1 VVAGAVVAGEVVA
14 QEAGA
19 QEAGA
24 EGAVAVVLAV
34 AATVEEWD
42 TAVATVEVWGTAAAT
57 VGATAS
63 ALDLA
68 TPALGIRGT
77 TLCQR
82 GAPIRKTLRTK
93 AEIITAEAFPA
104 TAARATLWRNIT
116 RLTLRRQA
124 RSCRLM
130 TLSRGRKKDLL
141 MHFRPAGSCRL
152 TAVGH

>member
-1 VVAGAVVAGEVVA
+1 MKAGVEVVVA
-14 QEAGA
+14 AGA
-19 QEAGA
+19 QGV
-24 EGAVAVVLAV
+24 VAVVLAEAV
-34 AATVEEWD
+34 TEEEEWG
-42 TAVATVEVWGTAAAT
+42 TVVATVRGTVVATVRATAA
-57 VGATAS
+57 

-93 AEIITAEAFPA
+93 VEIITAGAFPA
-104 TAARATLWRNIT
+104 TVARRILWRNIT
-116 RLTLRRQA
+116 RLTLRRHT

-141 MHFRPAGSCRL
+141 MHYLPARSCRL
-152 TAVGH
+152 TAAGH

>member
-1 VVAGAVVAGEVVA
+1 VKAGVEVVVA
-14 QEAGA
+14 AGA
-19 QEAGA
+19 QGV
-24 EGAVAVVLAV
+24 VAVVLAEAVTEEEEWGTVV
-34 AATVEEWD
+34 AAVRGTV
-42 TAVATVEVWGTAAAT
+42 VATAA
-57 VGATAS
+57 

-93 AEIITAEAFPA
+93 VEIITAGAFPA
-104 TAARATLWRNIT
+104 TVARRILWRNIT
-116 RLTLRRQA
+116 RLTLRRHT

-141 MHFRPAGSCRL
+141 MHSHPARSCRL
-152 TAVGH
+152 TAAGH